1 MGGIVVGFIKLITP
15 KINMNSVERILR
27 EHGAMVGRMLIGL
40 LFVFSGVG
48 IVLNGVD
55 TMVGMIESRGLPM
68 AALLAWVVVAVKIVA
83 GAALMLGY
91 RTRDAAMAL
100 LIFTGLATLLYHLD
114 LEDINL
120 LKNLAIMGG
129 LLYVYVYGPG
139 DGWRL
144 RI

>member
-1 MGGIVVGFIKLITP
+1 
-15 KINMNSVERILR
+15 MNSVERILR

-120 LKNLAIMGG
+120 FKNLAIMGG

-139 DGWRL
+139 EGRRL

>member
-1 MGGIVVGFIKLITP
+1 
-15 KINMNSVERILR
+15 
-27 EHGAMVGRMLIGL
+27 MVGRMLIGL
-40 LFVFSGVG
+40 LFVFSGIG
-48 IVLNGVD
+48 IVLNGVGGLES
-55 TMVGMIESRGLPM
+55 MLVSRGLPM
-68 AALLAWVVVAVKIVA
+68 AALLAWVVIIVKVGA

-100 LIFTGLATLLYHLD
+100 LVFTGLATLLYHLN

-120 LKNLAIMGG
+120 FKNLAIVGG

-144 RI
+144 KTS

>member
-1 MGGIVVGFIKLITP
+1 M
-15 KINMNSVERILR
+15 LR
-27 EHGAMVGRMLIGL
+27 DNGAMVGRMLIGL

-48 IVLNGVD
+48 MVLNGVD
-55 TMVGMIESRGLPM
+55 GVVGMIDSRGLPM
-68 AALLAWVVVAVKIVA
+68 ASLLAWVVIFVKVAA

-100 LIFTGLATLLYHLD
+100 LVFTCVVTLLYHLD

-120 LKNLAIMGG
+120 FKNLAIVGG

-144 RI
+144 RTS

>member
-1 MGGIVVGFIKLITP
+1 
-15 KINMNSVERILR
+15 MNSVERILR
-27 EHGAMVGRMLIGL
+27 DHGAMVGRMLIGL
-40 LFVFSGVG
+40 LFLFSGVN

-55 TMVGMIESRGLPM
+55 GMVGMIEARGLPM
-68 AALLAWVVVAVKIVA
+68 AALLAWVVVIIKVVA

-100 LIFTGLATLLYHLD
+100 IIFTGLATLFYHLD

-120 LKNLAIMGG
+120 FKNLAIIGG

-139 DGWRL
+139 DGWKL
-144 RI
+144 RV

>member
-1 MGGIVVGFIKLITP
+1 
-15 KINMNSVERILR
+15 MNSVERMLR
-27 EHGAMVGRMLIGL
+27 DNGAMVGRMLIGL

-48 IVLNGVD
+48 MVLGGIDGV
-55 TMVGMIESRGLPM
+55 VGMIDSRGLPM
-68 AALLAWVVVAVKIVA
+68 ASLLAWVVVFVKVAA

-100 LIFTGLATLLYHLD
+100 LVFTCLVTLLYHLD

-120 LKNLAIMGG
+120 FKNLAIVGG

-144 RI
+144 KTS

>member
-1 MGGIVVGFIKLITP
+1 
-15 KINMNSVERILR
+15 MNSVERMLR
-27 EHGAMVGRMLIGL
+27 DNGAMVGRMLIGL

-48 IVLNGVD
+48 MVLNGVD
-55 TMVGMIESRGLPM
+55 GVVGMIDSRGLPM
-68 AALLAWVVVAVKIVA
+68 ASLLAWVVIFVKVAA

-100 LIFTGLATLLYHLD
+100 LVFTCVVTLLYHLD

-120 LKNLAIMGG
+120 FKNLAIVGG

-144 RI
+144 KTS